1 MREKI
6 ILTVCFLILW
16 LNFKPAVFAAGATT
30 LRVES
35 VTAPLNDNV
44 AVNVRIDTGVN
55 KVAGADIFI
64 DFDKDKL
71 EALSIDKGGF
81 FSNPQILKSTIDNN
95 TGKILYGVVSFD
107 DEKQGAGVL
116 VILNFRAKAAGAAN
130 ISFGTG
136 TSVAAKDEDEG
147 LKSTVAGTVTVTAS
161 GTTPVPTAT
170 QTPSPTPTTV
180 PPTPT
185 SIPKFGDFNGDGQ
198 LDINDVVA
206 QVGKWTQSTV
216 TLAAPDLKYDMNN
229 DGKLTLDDIVSV
241 LTRWITSVV
250 K

>member
-1 MREKI
+1 MRV
-6 ILTVCFLILW
+6 LSFLLSLMFFLMI
-16 LNFKPAVFAAGATT
+16 NVPVYGAAGTT

-35 VTAPLNDNV
+35 KTAALNDNV
-44 AVNVRIDTGVN
+44 SVNIRIDTGVN
-55 KVAGADIFI
+55 KVAGADMFI
-64 DFDKDKL
+64 DFDKNKL

-147 LKSTVAGTVTVTAS
+147 LKSTVAGTVTVTSTQPTVTIAPS
-161 GTTPVPTAT
+161 NTPVP
-170 QTPSPTPTTV
+170 PSPTPTAV
-180 PPTPT
+180 P
-185 SIPKFGDFNGDGQ
+185 SKFGDFNGDGQ
-198 LDINDVVA
+198 LDINDVTA
-206 QVGKWTQSTV
+206 QIGKWTRSTV
-216 TLAAPDLKYDMNN
+216 PLTGTDLKYDMNN
-229 DGKLTLDDIVSV
+229 DGKLTLDDIVSD
-241 LTRWITSVV
+241 LSRWITSVV